1 MESTKKFQVEELENR
16 LEMAAIEG
24 VGTGSGEVPADENK
38 SCNDNGC
45 VTNDGCTSDAW

>member
-16 LEMAAIEG
+16 LEMASING
-24 VGTGSGEVPADENK
+24 VGTQAPNDDNK

-45 VTNDGCTSDAW
+45 SSNDGCTTDAW